1 MMSQNLQI
9 NDLFPADAVFDDNV
23 NLNGI
28 SRREIISRK
37 SEDRLLE
44 HFSRRIL
51 HILILFLSQA

>member
-23 NLNGI
+23 NLDGI

>member
-1 MMSQNLQI
+1 MSQNLQI